1 MFKKTTALLTMA
13 AFILFSASCTITTWK
28 TREINTTA
36 DYPADGRKVL
46 SVVKSSGEAVEFSNS
61 SPGRI
66 AGAAVVGEGVE
77 VVRKRAEIA
86 RPVQSIK
93 RRADGTIFQVTDS
106 SGRVHAIEKVLKEEP
121 DKLTVEM
128 VYRTYERVSIPLS
141 DVRLLRYKKT
151 NAVLTFAAV
160 MLTAFAALAIWVS
173 IEESKH

>member
-1 MFKKTTALLTMA
+1 M
-13 AFILFSASCTITTWK
+13 WK

-46 SVVKSSGEAVEFSNS
+46 SAVKSSGEAVEFSKS

-66 AGAAVVGEGVE
+66 VGDAVVGEGVE

-93 RRADGTIFQVTDS
+93 KRADGTIFQVTDS

-121 DKLTVEM
+121 DKLTVEI
-128 VYRTYERVSIPLS
+128 VYRTSVRVSISLS

-151 NAVLTFAAV
+151 NPVLTVASVLLTVGAAWCV
-160 MLTAFAALAIWVS
+160 ALAIS
-173 IEESKH
+173 LGGEL

>member
-1 MFKKTTALLTMA
+1 MFKKTIALLTVA

-28 TREINTTA
+28 TKEINTTA

-66 AGAAVVGEGVE
+66 AGDAVVGEGVE

-106 SGRVHAIEKVLKEEP
+106 SGRVLAIEKVLKEEH
-121 DKLTVEM
+121 DKLTVEI
-128 VYRTYERVSIPLS
+128 VYRTSEPVSIPLS

-151 NAVLTFAAV
+151 NTVLTVASV
-160 MLTAFAALAIWVS
+160 LLTAFAALAIWVS